1 MSAQV
6 GAGKVA
12 WRRYAM
18 ILAPSLVLAGGV
30 VALTG
35 QGALAA
41 SFAVS
46 GDSFKLS
53 ADTLDGTGFTSY
65 SSVDSG
71 TNGANHPVT
80 PSGFK
85 TAELGNIC
93 QSVVSDTP
101 FGKVMMKLTAG
112 AKAPVKATNLVAD
125 FDQLSG
131 DIVFTDYQSGIDAST
146 MEGAAKGPV
155 GGWGQTAAKIH
166 IDNLKQRTW
175 STTAGSFALQG
186 LSIDVSFVKDGSK
199 ECF

>member
-1 MSAQV
+1 MTAQV

-46 GDSFKLS
+46 GNSFKLS

-65 SSVDSG
+65 TSVDSAADG
-71 TNGANHPVT
+71 SDHPVT
-80 PSGFK
+80 PSGFEEAYLK
-85 TAELGNIC
+85 NIC
-93 QSVVSDTP
+93 QSVVSKTP
-101 FGKVMMKLTAG
+101 FGDVTMRLTAG
-112 AKAPVKATNLVAD
+112 AKDPVKATNLVAD
-125 FDQLSG
+125 FDQLAG
-131 DIVFTDYQSGIDAST
+131 DIVFTDYESGIDAST
-146 MEGAAKGPV
+146 MSGAAKGPQ
-155 GGWGQTAAKIH
+155 GGWGQQAAKIH
-166 IDNLKQRTW
+166 IDNLRQRTW
-175 STTAGSFALQG
+175 ATTAGSFALQG
-186 LSIDVSFVKDGSK
+186 LSIDVSFGKN

>member
-1 MSAQV
+1 MTAQV

-18 ILAPSLVLAGGV
+18 VLAPSLVLAGGV

-65 SSVDSG
+65 TDVDTDAKG
-71 TNGANHPVT
+71 DGHPVT

-85 TAELGNIC
+85 EAFLGNIC
-93 QSVVSDTP
+93 QSVVSKTP
-101 FGKVMMKLTAG
+101 IGPVTMKLTAG
-112 AKAPVKATNLVAD
+112 AKTPVKATNLVAD

-146 MEGAAKGPV
+146 MDGPAKGPQL
-155 GGWGQTAAKIH
+155 GWGQQAAKIH

-175 STTAGSFALQG
+175 ATTAGSFALQG
-186 LSIDVSFVKDGSK
+186 LSINVSLGTD